1 MYKHFG
7 LYKLL
12 FLLLLTLN
20 RLRAIELQKRDPA
33 LVTSPSG
40 DYEPMRAKCPED
52 FHLRGKVSGNVC
64 ARFSIAEENY
74 INQKSKKSLSK
85 WRSYLSLVN
94 LTDFNIESFLQQA
107 IDHDSNKAN
116 YNLPNFAFA
125 MSGGSMR
132 SLCLGASVLDAFDE
146 RNPNSIDAKIGG
158 ILQLANYAS
167 GLSGGAWLLGSWATS
182 NFPRLPELN
191 QTLWKLHK
199 KNGLGDWNT
208 IKKYPHIYNVI
219 KKKKHAGFPTSM
231 VDAWGRVLSKQ
242 FIDGPH
248 EGEGVLWSSIRETES
263 YKNQEYPFV
272 IALSLSRPG
281 SHMPVSIS
289 SPIYEYTSED
299 FSIWNPRLNA
309 SIPIEYLGSPSDS
322 LIRSVPCTVGFD
334 NAGFVMGLA
343 SNFFSYEDSP
353 KHKKGF
359 FSSLL
364 GIFIN
369 DDDYEGK
376 VPNTF
381 KGLGHDS
388 VLSFQDSDSD
398 TLLMGDPGLAS
409 ENIPLWPLI
418 QPFRKLDVIIAVDST
433 ADGKDPSRTHQRRY
447 PNGTSLYMTY
457 QKTQQPEYSAYQFPK
472 IPNTLD
478 GTFES
483 LGFNKHPTIF
493 GCDDHYKGPLVLYL
507 PNYRAVADTDQE
519 SGQTTYPGELVD
531 RFFQNGFA
539 IASQNDGPTK
549 DPEWP
554 QCLACL
560 LIDRKISLT
569 NQTRTI
575 QCQACFDRY
584 CAKF

>member
-1 MYKHFG
+1 MQCIYFE
-7 LYKLL
+7 LYKLFL
-12 FLLLLTLN
+12 LLLLTLN
-20 RLRAIELQKRDPA
+20 HLRAIELQKRDTA

-40 DYEPMRAKCPED
+40 DYEPMRSKCSENY
-52 FHLRGKVSGNVC
+52 HLRGKISGN
-64 ARFSIAEENY
+64 AKMSDLEESY
-74 INQKSKKSLSK
+74 INQKIQTSISK
-85 WRSYLSLVN
+85 WRSYLN
-94 LTDFNIESFLQQA
+94 LIRFSKNQI
-107 IDHDSNKAN
+107 
-116 YNLPNFAFA
+116 NLPNFAFA
-125 MSGGSMR
+125 ISGGSMR
-132 SLCLGASVLDAFDE
+132 SLCLGASILDAFDE

-158 ILQLANYAS
+158 LLQLANYAS

-191 QTLWKLHK
+191 QTLWKLYQ
-199 KNGLGDWNT
+199 KNGLADWNT
-208 IKKYPHIYNVI
+208 IKSYPHVYKVI
-219 KKKKHAGFPTSM
+219 KKKKKAGFPTSM

-242 FIDGPH
+242 FIDDPN
-248 EGEGVLWSSIRETES
+248 EGEGVLWSSIRQTES
-263 YKNQEYPFV
+263 YKNQTYPYV
-272 IALSLSRPG
+272 IAISLSRPG

-309 SIPIEYLGSPSDS
+309 SIPIDYLGSPSAS
-322 LIRSVPCTVGFD
+322 LKENVPCTVGFD

-343 SNFFSYEDSP
+343 SNFFSYQDSP

-364 GIFIN
+364 GMFIE

-376 VPNTF
+376 VKYPILL
-381 KGLGHDS
+381 K
-388 VLSFQDSDSD
+388 VLLKTLLLPFQDNDSD

-409 ENIPLWPLI
+409 ENIPLFPLI

-433 ADGKDPSRTHQRRY
+433 ADGKDPSRTHQRKY

-457 QKTQQPEYSAYQFPK
+457 QKTLQPEYSNYKFPR
-472 IPNTLD
+472 IPNSLD

-493 GCDDHYKGPLVLYL
+493 GCDDDYTGPLVLYL

-519 SGQTTYPGELVD
+519 SGLTTYPGELVD
-531 RFFQNGFA
+531 QFFANGFA
-539 IASQNDGPTK
+539 IASQNDGPTW
-549 DPEWP
+549 DSEWP
-554 QCLACL
+554 QCIACL
-560 LIDRKISLT
+560 LIDKQILRL
-569 NQTRTI
+569 NQTRTL
-575 QCQACFDRY
+575 QCQACFDKY

>member
-1 MYKHFG
+1 MFKDFG
-7 LYKLL
+7 QYGLV

-20 RLRAIELQKRDPA
+20 SLQAIELQRRDPA

-40 DYEPMRAKCPED
+40 NYEPMRSKCSED
-52 FHLRGKVSGNVC
+52 YHLRGKISGN
-64 ARFSIAEENY
+64 AQLSIAEENY
-74 INQKSKKSLSK
+74 INQKSKHSIPN
-85 WRSYLSLVN
+85 WRKYLNLVN
-94 LTDFNIESFLQQA
+94 LTDFNIESFLQST
-107 IDHDSNKAN
+107 ISKHEEISSISTS
-116 YNLPNFAFA
+116 LPNFAFA

-132 SLCLGASVLDAFDE
+132 SLCLGASILDAFDE
-146 RNPNSIDAKIGG
+146 RNPNSINAKIGG
-158 ILQLANYAS
+158 LLQLANYAS
-167 GLSGGAWLLGSWATS
+167 GLSG
-182 NFPRLPELN
+182 LPELN
-191 QTLWKLHK
+191 QTLWKLYK

-208 IKKYPHIYNVI
+208 IKSYPHVYKVI
-219 KKKKHAGFPTSM
+219 KKKKKAGFPTSM

-242 FIDGPH
+242 FIDAPH

-263 YKNQEYPFV
+263 YKNQTYPFV

-281 SHMPVSIS
+281 SHMPVSIA

-322 LIRSVPCTVGFD
+322 INQSVPCTVGFD

-343 SNFFSYEDSP
+343 SNFFSYQDSP

-359 FSSLL
+359 FSSIL
-364 GIFIN
+364 GIFIS

-381 KGLGHDS
+381 KGLGQDTS
-388 VLSFQDSDSD
+388 FPFQDSDSD

-409 ENIPLWPLI
+409 ENIPLFPLI
-418 QPFRKLDVIIAVDST
+418 QPFRKLDVIIAVDS
-433 ADGKDPSRTHQRRY
+433 AN

-483 LGFNKHPTIF
+483 LGFNKRPTIF
-493 GCDDHYKGPLVLYL
+493 GCYDNYTGPLVLYL
-507 PNYRAVADTDQE
+507 PNYRAVADTDEE
-519 SGQTTYPGELVD
+519 SGLTTYPGELVD
-531 RFFQNGFA
+531 KFFQNGFA
-539 IASQNDGPTK
+539 IASQNEGPTR
-549 DPEWP
+549 DLEWP
-554 QCLACL
+554 QCIACL
-560 LIDRKISLT
+560 LIDKQILKL
-569 NQTRTI
+569 NQTRTL
-575 QCQACFDRY
+575 QCQGCFDRY